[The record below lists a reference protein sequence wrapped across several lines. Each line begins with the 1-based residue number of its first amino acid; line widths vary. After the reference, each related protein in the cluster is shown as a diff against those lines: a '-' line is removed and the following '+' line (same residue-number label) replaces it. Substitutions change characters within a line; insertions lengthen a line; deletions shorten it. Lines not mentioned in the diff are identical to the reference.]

1 MTPKDF
7 LDLSTTLCKDLNIW
21 ISEAHRDGELD
32 EHQLSVLNNAVEII
46 NQVTLQDVAD
56 KTEE

>member
-7 LDLSTTLCKDLNIW
+7 LDLSTKLCKDLTVW
-21 ISEAHRDGELD
+21 IGEAHRDGELD
-32 EHQLSVLNNAVEII
+32 EHQLNVLNNAIEII